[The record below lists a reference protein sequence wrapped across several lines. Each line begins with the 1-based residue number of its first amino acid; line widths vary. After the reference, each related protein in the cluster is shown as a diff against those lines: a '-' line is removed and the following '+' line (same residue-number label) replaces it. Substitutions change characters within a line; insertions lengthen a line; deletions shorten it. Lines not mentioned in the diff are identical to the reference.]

1 MLGLRFFCDISIA
14 KKAIRIIS
22 GGNIKSHTK
31 PIYKLYNLLKLADI
45 YKSKLLILYYKILKF
60 SSPRYFD
67 SFLPKNSAGVSR
79 YPIRNPRWQ
88 PPTHRHTYTSITST
102 SRYQLGVLLNS
113 INDTHDMMYN
123 VLEHIEIISFI

>member
-1 MLGLRFFCDISIA
+1 MHLFWHRLITVCYAGATILLRYFYC

-22 GGNIKSHTK
+22 GGNTKSHTE
-31 PIYKLYNLLKLADI
+31 PIFKLYNLLKIADI

-79 YPIRNPRWQ
+79 YPIRNLWMAASYSQ
-88 PPTHRHTYTSITST
+88 TYI
-102 SRYQLGVLLNS
+102 Y
-113 INDTHDMMYN
+113 Y
-123 VLEHIEIISFI
+123 EH